1 MFKLLRQI
9 LADGRGASAV
19 EYGLILAL
27 MVLAM
32 MLGLSTFA
40 DAAIDMWDNVAENV
54 QANA

>member
-1 MFKLLRQI
+1 MFNQLRQI

-40 DAAIDMWDNVAENV
+40 DTAIEMWNNVAQNV